1 MEEEGATMPE
11 EGAVNESDG
20 AYETSGLDAME
31 EN

>member
-1 MEEEGATMPE
+1 MEEEYTMPE

-20 AYETSGLDAME
+20 AYETSDLDAME